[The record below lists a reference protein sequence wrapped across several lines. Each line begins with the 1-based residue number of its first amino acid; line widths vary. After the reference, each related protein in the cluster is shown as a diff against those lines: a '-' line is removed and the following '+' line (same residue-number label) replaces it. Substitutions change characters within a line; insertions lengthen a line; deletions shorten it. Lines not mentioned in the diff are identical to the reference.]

1 MKDEHS
7 SAAKSFVSRVLDA
20 AGSLAI
26 AHFVGTYVSCL
37 IVCAPGG
44 WAAPMAAWVLTSLML
59 IPLLLVIS
67 PYAAVLLLLLNRFRA
82 KRKRTFAIAGLLAG
96 LFALATLM
104 WLAPTL
110 STELHPGLMI
120 VAASSG
126 GAAGG
131 FLYRLTATVP
141 RPATSA

>member
-1 MKDEHS
+1 
-7 SAAKSFVSRVLDA
+7 
-20 AGSLAI
+20 
-26 AHFVGTYVSCL
+26 
-37 IVCAPGG
+37 
-44 WAAPMAAWVLTSLML
+44 MAAWVLTSLML

-67 PYAAVLLLLLNRFRA
+67 PYAAVLLLLLKRCRA

-96 LFALATLM
+96 LLALATFM

-131 FLYRLTATVP
+131 FLYRLTATLP